1 MSVKELNRGR
11 RLEPDERRDQIL
23 ACAVRLFGERP
34 YSEVST
40 AALAREA
47 AVTRGLIHHYFGT
60 KRDLYLEVVRAML
73 LTPQLEGNIPP
84 GGSLRTRVGHVMDWF
99 LDTLLVDGKTFVAV
113 TSAEGVGGDRD
124 VERMLQRADDAAAK
138 AVLDVLGV
146 AAGDRTSAEMATI
159 RAFGQLLKGCV
170 REYVRDDTLTRDQIR
185 LILVESLLA
194 LITNVFP
201 KLETT

>member
-1 MSVKELNRGR
+1 MSVQERKSGR

-40 AALAREA
+40 ADLAGEA
-47 AVTRGLIHHYFGT
+47 GVTRGLIHHYFGT

-73 LTPQLEGNIPP
+73 LTPQLEGAIPT
-84 GGSLRTRVGHVMDWF
+84 GGSLRDRVGYVIDWF

-124 VERMLQRADDAAAK
+124 VEKMLQRADDGAAR
-138 AVLDVLGV
+138 AVLELLGV
-146 AAGDRTSAEMATI
+146 PAGERTSAEMATI

-185 LILVESLLA
+185 LILVESLVA
-194 LITNVFP
+194 LVKNVFP
-201 KLETT
+201 KL